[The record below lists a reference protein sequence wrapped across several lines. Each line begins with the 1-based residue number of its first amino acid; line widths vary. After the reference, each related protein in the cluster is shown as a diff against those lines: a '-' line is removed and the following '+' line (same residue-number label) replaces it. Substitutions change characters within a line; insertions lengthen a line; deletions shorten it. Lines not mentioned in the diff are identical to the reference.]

1 MNLNIF
7 NINPKNEFKDVDFS
21 KSKEVY
27 LYKVNIKENTP
38 VAFYTNYVFY
48 DNFNKTLPIGMDIST
63 EILFDTFKSK
73 IKETKHEE
81 FNINVYE
88 DEYTS
93 KVLKVN
99 VIEYEGKEYN

>member
-1 MNLNIF
+1 
-7 NINPKNEFKDVDFS
+7 
-21 KSKEVY
+21 
-27 LYKVNIKENTP
+27 
-38 VAFYTNYVFY
+38 
-48 DNFNKTLPIGMDIST
+48 MDIST

>member
-1 MNLNIF
+1 MCCNL
-7 NINPKNEFKDVDFS
+7 S
-21 KSKEVY
+21 
-27 LYKVNIKENTP
+27 
-38 VAFYTNYVFY
+38 
-48 DNFNKTLPIGMDIST
+48 
-63 EILFDTFKSK
+63 ILFDTLKSK